1 MEFFRGLHSLPPDK
15 KPGPGPCVAT
25 IGNFDGVH
33 RGHRQ
38 LISEL
43 KKEGGRRK
51 LPVAV
56 VVFEPT
62 PQEFFAGERSP
73 ARLTRFGEKYH
84 LLEDAGVD
92 KLICLRFGSELS
104 AMSPSEFVQRL
115 LVNGMQLR
123 HLVIGDDFRF
133 GKDRAGDFS
142 FLSRAGEQAGFT
154 VARTDSFV
162 LDSARVSSSGIRQA
176 LKQGDLAQAERWLG
190 RPYGMKGRVIEGEKL
205 GRRLGFPTANIHPRR
220 TVCPVHGIYAVRVNG
235 AGLERWPGVASI
247 GSRPTVTDGEEIVLE
262 VHLFDFSGNLY
273 GASLEVLLLHKLR
286 EEKHFASV
294 EALTEEMKND
304 ADRAR
309 RLLAM
314 DESGSS
320 RELM

>member
-1 MEFFRGLHSLPPDK
+1 MEFFRGLHSLPPDT

-33 RGHRQ
+33 RGHQ
-38 LISEL
+38 HVVSEL
-43 KKEGGRRK
+43 KKEGARRN

-62 PQEFFAGERSP
+62 PQEFFIGERSP

-92 KLICLRFGSELS
+92 KLVCLKFGSELS
-104 AMSPSEFVQRL
+104 SMSPAGFIQRL
-115 LVNGMQLR
+115 LVDGMQLR
-123 HLVIGDDFRF
+123 HLVVGDDFRF

-142 FLSRAGEQAGFT
+142 FLTQAGEQAGFT
-154 VARTDSFV
+154 VARTDSFM

-190 RPYGMKGRVIEGEKL
+190 RPYSMKGRVIEGEKL

-235 AGLERWPGVASI
+235 SGLELWPGVASI

-262 VHLFDFSGNLY
+262 VHLFNFSGNLY
-273 GASLEVLLLHKLR
+273 GQSLEVLLLHKLR
-286 EEKHFASV
+286 EEKHFESV

-304 ADRAR
+304 ADQAWQ
-309 RLLAM
+309 LL
-314 DESGSS
+314 SLK
-320 RELM
+320 RN

>member
-1 MEFFRGLHSLPPDK
+1 MEFFRGLHSLPPDT

-33 RGHRQ
+33 RGHQ
-38 LISEL
+38 QVINEL
-43 KKEGGRRK
+43 KQEGERRN
-51 LPVAV
+51 LPVV
-56 VVFEPT
+56 VMVFEPT
-62 PQEFFAGERSP
+62 PQEFFAGDRSP

-84 LLEDAGVD
+84 LLEVAGVD
-92 KLICLRFGSELS
+92 KLVCLKFGSELS
-104 AMSPSEFVQRL
+104 AMSPAEFVQRL
-115 LVNGMQLR
+115 LVDGMQLR

-133 GKDRAGDFS
+133 GKNRAGDFS
-142 FLSRAGEQAGFT
+142 FLAQAGERGGFS

-205 GRRLGFPTANIHPRR
+205 GRRLGFPTVNIHPRR

-235 AGLERWPGVASI
+235 ADLDRWPGVASI

-273 GASLEVLLLHKLR
+273 GESLEVLLLHKLR
-286 EEKHFASV
+286 EEKHFESI
-294 EALTEEMKND
+294 EALIKEMKND
-304 ADRAR
+304 ADQAR
-309 RLLAM
+309 QMLGLKRN
-314 DESGSS
+314 
-320 RELM
+320 

>member
-1 MEFFRGLHSLPPDK
+1 MEFFRGLHSLPPHK

-33 RGHRQ
+33 RGHQ
-38 LISEL
+38 QVVSEL
-43 KKEGGRRK
+43 KKEGERRD

-62 PQEFFAGERSP
+62 PQEFFAGDRSP

-92 KLICLRFGSELS
+92 KLVCLKFGSALS
-104 AMSPSEFVQRL
+104 AMSPAEFVQCL
-115 LVNGMQLR
+115 LVDGMQLR
-123 HLVIGDDFRF
+123 HLVVGDDFRF
-133 GKDRAGDFS
+133 GKDRAGDFG
-142 FLSRAGEQAGFT
+142 FLTVAGERSGFT

-205 GRRLGFPTANIHPRR
+205 GRKLGFATANIHPRR
-220 TVCPVHGIYAVRVNG
+220 TVCPVHGIYAVRVDG
-235 AGLERWPGVASI
+235 AGLDRWPGVASI
-247 GSRPTVTDGEEIVLE
+247 GSRPTVTAGEEIVLE

-273 GASLEVLLLHKLR
+273 GESLEVLLLHKLR
-286 EEKHFASV
+286 EEKRFESI
-294 EALTEEMKND
+294 EALIEEMKKD
-304 ADRAR
+304 ADQAR
-309 RLLAM
+309 QMLGLKRN
-314 DESGSS
+314 
-320 RELM
+320 